1 MAFSAIQH
9 SLYMEIISMSK
20 IVGAVKIWYR
30 GVTGPFE
37 LIKENFGSLVGFT
50 VIFRL
55 LTFFVLFPILTWAE
69 RLWLVTSKT
78 DVIAWYNIG
87 IFIKNPFTWIVLI
100 FMAALLVAA
109 TMYEQFALYDAL
121 HASNF
126 GMKRS
131 VRQIISAGFD
141 MCAERLKLENWGFI
155 PYAIFVLRFGTI
167 TGDVSSVISVI
178 KVPGF
183 ILEDFSK
190 RPWEGA
196 LFACFQ
202 IITIYIYLRWIF
214 AIPIMMEEDGTS
226 FKAACKKSAA
236 MTKGKS
242 VIRIAF
248 VALGWAA
255 LIWFFYY
262 AGTAVVVAEWFLL
275 SLWLIPLET
284 EPLAVFFAKR
294 FTPTGTIFYI
304 FFLWIV
310 TPIIAASFQ
319 SLYYTRKAEIGE
331 DVLPYTEAPHFFHK
345 YPFLKWII
353 VAICAV
359 SFFFSGPRR
368 FAQIRWMLN
377 TDYGMPM
384 IMAHRGFS
392 AGAPENTL
400 PAFQKCIDG
409 GFTAAELDVQMTAD
423 GTIIVM
429 HDDNLKRTTGLD
441 RNVWEVTYDEIKD
454 LDNGSFFSAEFAG
467 TTIPT
472 LDEVIKLAGSGK
484 EKLFLNIEIKRNG
497 HDDGIIQRV
506 VDIIVANDYLDY
518 CDVTSQDYGTLE
530 DVRKINPSVLTAYTS
545 AVGIGHIESLEAADI
560 ISIQETFATYENIER
575 IHNAGKRVFV
585 WTVNE
590 EETMENLIGLNVDAI
605 LTNDPE
611 LCKTVIDQYGS
622 NMMNMIQRI
631 HTAFSFL

>member
-1 MAFSAIQH
+1 MNRITRGAI
-9 SLYMEIISMSK
+9 
-20 IVGAVKIWYR
+20 IWYR
-30 GVTGPFE
+30 GVISPFE
-37 LIKENFGSLVGFT
+37 LLKENFGSLVGFT

-87 IFIKNPFTWIVLI
+87 TFIKNPFTWIVLI

-109 TMYEQFALYDAL
+109 TMFEQFALYDAL
-121 HASNF
+121 HASHF

-131 VRQIISAGFD
+131 VSEIISAGFD

-155 PYAIFVLRFGTI
+155 PYAIFILRFGTI

-178 KVPGF
+178 RIPGF

-202 IITIYIYLRWIF
+202 VVAIYIYIRWLF

-242 VIRIAF
+242 LFKTGF

-262 AGTAVVVAEWFLL
+262 AGTAVVVSEWFLL
-275 SLWLIPLET
+275 SLWLIPKET
-284 EPLAVFFAKR
+284 EPFNLFFIKR

-310 TPIIAASFQ
+310 T
-319 SLYYTRKAEIGE
+319 L
-331 DVLPYTEAPHFFHK
+331 
-345 YPFLKWII
+345 
-353 VAICAV
+353 VAVCAV

-377 TDYGMPM
+377 TDYGTPM

-392 AGAPENTL
+392 AKAPENTL
-400 PAFQKCIDG
+400 PAFQMCLDG
-409 GFTAAELDVQMTAD
+409 GFSAAELDVQMTAD
-423 GTIIVM
+423 GTIVVM
-429 HDDNLKRTTGLD
+429 HDDNLKRTTGVD
-441 RNVWEVTYDEIKD
+441 KNIWEVTYDEIKD
-454 LDNGSFFSAEFAG
+454 LDNGSFFSSEFAG
-467 TTIPT
+467 TKIST

-497 HDDGIIQRV
+497 HDDGIIEKV
-506 VDIIVANDYLDY
+506 VDIIVENDYLSS
-518 CDVTSQDYGTLE
+518 CDVTSQDYSTLE
-530 DVRKINPSVLTAYTS
+530 DVRKYNPAVLTAYTS

-575 IHNAGKRVFV
+575 IHDAGKRVFV

-590 EETMENLIGLNVDAI
+590 EETMKELIGLNVDAI

-622 NMMNMIQRI
+622 TMMNMIQRI

>member
-1 MAFSAIQH
+1 MEQFDMNRITRGAI
-9 SLYMEIISMSK
+9 
-20 IVGAVKIWYR
+20 IWYR
-30 GVTGPFE
+30 GVISPFE

-87 IFIKNPFTWIVLI
+87 TFIKNPFTWIVLI

-109 TMYEQFALYDAL
+109 TMFEQFALYDAL
-121 HASNF
+121 HASHF

-131 VRQIISAGFD
+131 VSEIISAGFD

-155 PYAIFVLRFGTI
+155 PYAIFILRFGTI

-178 KVPGF
+178 RIPGF

-202 IITIYIYLRWIF
+202 VVAIYIYIRWLF

-242 VIRIAF
+242 LFKTGF

-262 AGTAVVVAEWFLL
+262 AGTAVVVSEWFLL
-275 SLWLIPLET
+275 SLWLIPKET
-284 EPLAVFFAKR
+284 EPFNLFFIKR

-319 SLYYTRKAEIGE
+319 CLYYKRKEELSEEII
-331 DVLPYTEAPHFFHK
+331 PYTEAPHFFLK
-345 YPFLKWII
+345 YPFLKWLI
-353 VAICAV
+353 VAVCAV
-359 SFFFSGPRR
+359 AFFFSGPRR

-377 TDYGMPM
+377 TDYGTPM

-392 AGAPENTL
+392 AKAPENTL
-400 PAFQKCIDG
+400 PAFQMCLDG
-409 GFTAAELDVQMTAD
+409 GFSAAELDVQMTAD
-423 GTIIVM
+423 GTIVVM
-429 HDDNLKRTTGLD
+429 HDDNLKRTTGVD
-441 RNVWEVTYDEIKD
+441 KNIWEVTYDEIKD
-454 LDNGSFFSAEFAG
+454 LDNGSFFSSEFAG
-467 TTIPT
+467 TKIST

-497 HDDGIIQRV
+497 HDDGIIEKV
-506 VDIIVANDYLDY
+506 VDIIVENDYLSS
-518 CDVTSQDYGTLE
+518 CDVTSQDYSTLE
-530 DVRKINPSVLTAYTS
+530 DVRKYNPAVLTAYTS

-575 IHNAGKRVFV
+575 IHDAGKRVFV

-590 EETMENLIGLNVDAI
+590 EETMKELIGLNVDAI

-622 NMMNMIQRI
+622 TMMNMIQRI

>member
-1 MAFSAIQH
+1 MNRITRGAI
-9 SLYMEIISMSK
+9 
-20 IVGAVKIWYR
+20 IWYR
-30 GVTGPFE
+30 GVISPFE
-37 LIKENFGSLVGFT
+37 LLKENFGSLVGFT

-87 IFIKNPFTWIVLI
+87 TFIKNPFTWIVLI

-109 TMYEQFALYDAL
+109 TMFEQFALYDAL
-121 HASNF
+121 HASHF

-131 VRQIISAGFD
+131 VSEIISAGFD

-155 PYAIFVLRFGTI
+155 PYAIFILRFGTI

-178 KVPGF
+178 RIPGF
-183 ILEDFSK
+183 ILED
-190 RPWEGA
+190 
-196 LFACFQ
+196 
-202 IITIYIYLRWIF
+202 
-214 AIPIMMEEDGTS
+214 IMMEEDGTS

-242 VIRIAF
+242 LFKTGF

-255 LIWFFYY
+255 LVWFFYY
-262 AGTAVVVAEWFLL
+262 AGTAAVVAEWFLL
-275 SLWLIPLET
+275 SLWLIPKET
-284 EPLAVFFAKR
+284 EPFNLFFIKR

-319 SLYYTRKAEIGE
+319 CLYYKRKEELSEEII
-331 DVLPYTEAPHFFHK
+331 PYTEAPHFFLK
-345 YPFLKWII
+345 YPFLKWLI
-353 VAICAV
+353 VAVCAV

-377 TDYGMPM
+377 TDYGTPM
-384 IMAHRGFS
+384 IMAHR
-392 AGAPENTL
+392 L
-400 PAFQKCIDG
+400 PAFQMCLDG
-409 GFTAAELDVQMTAD
+409 GFSAAELDVQMTAD
-423 GTIIVM
+423 GTIVVM
-429 HDDNLKRTTGLD
+429 HDDNLKRTTGVD
-441 RNVWEVTYDEIKD
+441 KNIWEVTYDEIKD
-454 LDNGSFFSAEFAG
+454 LDNGSFFSSEFAG
-467 TTIPT
+467 TKIST

-497 HDDGIIQRV
+497 HDDGIIEKV
-506 VDIIVANDYLDY
+506 VDIIVENDYLSS
-518 CDVTSQDYGTLE
+518 CDVTSQDYSTLE
-530 DVRKINPSVLTAYTS
+530 DVRKYNPAVLTAYTS

-575 IHNAGKRVFV
+575 IHDAGKRVFV

-590 EETMENLIGLNVDAI
+590 EETMKELIGLNVDAI

-622 NMMNMIQRI
+622 TMMNMIQRI